1 MTWRNSS
8 RSIAAYGRLTA
19 DAGDPTPNG
28 YPRAAPTSARPD
40 PRDTH
45 RRCGCRGYARSRG
58 VVAAMNM
65 RRELARAASRKTT
78 VRRTREL
85 SPDELREEVR
95 RLRAELRSL
104 EKDKRKVE
112 RDLERLNAVLARQ
125 VER

>member
-1 MTWRNSS
+1 
-8 RSIAAYGRLTA
+8 
-19 DAGDPTPNG
+19 
-28 YPRAAPTSARPD
+28 
-40 PRDTH
+40 
-45 RRCGCRGYARSRG
+45 
-58 VVAAMNM
+58 MNM

-125 VER
+125 VERARANILRGMSTS